1 MKIKSKNTKKN
12 KVGNGL
18 MNNSTKLQLMNKVQF
33 DLIYQLI
40 DYYRL
45 IIKKK
50 GVEKVN
56 KEVQLKM
63 FELEELP
70 SCDCCDDPV
79 YPIDM
84 MLDRFIVVHT
94 NLENNTLTKEDTEFL
109 SDFK

>member
-18 MNNSTKLQLMNKVQF
+18 MNNSTNLQLMNKYQF
-33 DLIYQLI
+33 DLICHLI
-40 DYYRL
+40 DYYRR

-70 SCDCCDDPV
+70 SCECCDDPV

-84 MLDRFIVVHT
+84 MFNRFIDVHR
-94 NLENNTLTKEDTEFL
+94 NLENNTLTKGDTEFL
-109 SDFK
+109 SEFK

>member
-1 MKIKSKNTKKN
+1 
-12 KVGNGL
+12 
-18 MNNSTKLQLMNKVQF
+18 
-33 DLIYQLI
+33 
-40 DYYRL
+40 
-45 IIKKK
+45 
-50 GVEKVN
+50 
-56 KEVQLKM
+56 M